1 MLVRNTAKKMG
12 KIKKKRERHEV
23 CRVEWLGTLR
33 EQMGQMQK
41 KKKAKLEL
49 CRMTWRTGSQSH
61 KTDEKGKKEKYLV
74 TKKRKNSHVRCAE

>member
-1 MLVRNTAKKMG
+1 MQSRVARNTARTNG
-12 KIKKKRERHEV
+12 SNA
-23 CRVEWLGTLR
+23 
-33 EQMGQMQK
+33 K